1 MAVSNSSADVD
12 TAGVTWHDEQL
23 QRVRAVFD
31 SVDANAA
38 DAELRAKVLAQLPDA
53 FGGSVLGTRLFRDLL
68 RVEHRSSRFLRLL
81 RIWSGKVAAEVWA
94 GDYQAAGL
102 WMRALTEAPVFP
114 EEFSQLVA
122 EAKRDLSRDSLFEEL
137 VTGLVAGESPDSA
150 DLLLASWGE
159 PLIEY
164 LISQITADEP
174 VVNRLSIVH
183 LLGMAG
189 RGDVRH
195 LTARLADPRWFVVRS
210 VVTAIGKAG
219 RVSALPALEAV
230 AKYDDDRVRVEVLRA
245 VGALTPDEVTSGAL
259 DALGDPSSKVRHAAI
274 SLLRASASDSVVT
287 GVVEVLEAGIVST
300 KDVVRLVEII
310 AERRGPHVREALE
323 RLTVRKLSGGV
334 SRSVRSAARDA
345 LAGWSE

>member
-1 MAVSNSSADVD
+1 MALSNGSAEPD
-12 TAGVTWHDEQL
+12 TASVAWHDEQL

-31 SVDANAA
+31 SVDSAAA
-38 DAELRAKVLAQLPDA
+38 DVDLRAKVVAQLPDDH
-53 FGGSVLGTRLFRDLL
+53 GGAILGTRLFRDLI
-68 RVEHRSSRFLRLL
+68 RVEHRPSRFLRLL

-94 GDYQAAGL
+94 GDYEAAGR
-102 WMRALTEAPVFP
+102 WMRVLTGAPVFP
-114 EEFSQLVA
+114 EEFAQLVA

-137 VTGLVAGESPDSA
+137 VTGLVSADTPDSA

-159 PLIEY
+159 PLVEY
-164 LISQITADEP
+164 LVSQITVEEP
-174 VVNRLSIVH
+174 IVTRRSIVD

-245 VGALTPDEVTSGAL
+245 IGALTPDEASSGAL
-259 DALGDPSSKVRHAAI
+259 DALADPSPKVRQAAI
-274 SLLRASASDSVVT
+274 SLLRASAADSVVT
-287 GVVEVLEAGIVST
+287 GIVEVLEAGTGSS
-300 KDVVRLVEII
+300 KDGIRLVEII
-310 AERRGPHVREALE
+310 AERRGPQVREALE

-334 SRSVRSAARDA
+334 SRSVRTAAGDA
-345 LAGWSE
+345 LAGWSA

>member
-1 MAVSNSSADVD
+1 MALSNGSAELD
-12 TAGVTWHDEQL
+12 TASVAWHDEQL

-31 SVDANAA
+31 SVDAAAA
-38 DAELRAKVLAQLPDA
+38 DVDLRAKVVAQLPDGH
-53 FGGSVLGTRLFRDLL
+53 GGAILGTRVFRDLI
-68 RVEHRSSRFLRLL
+68 RVEHRPSRFLRLL

-94 GDYQAAGL
+94 GDYEAAGR

-114 EEFSQLVA
+114 EEFAQFVA

-137 VTGLVAGESPDSA
+137 VTGLVSADAPDSA

-159 PLIEY
+159 PLVEY
-164 LISQITADEP
+164 LVSQITVDEP
-174 VVNRLSIVH
+174 IVTRRSIVD

-219 RVSALPALEAV
+219 RVSGLPALEAV

-245 VGALTPDEVTSGAL
+245 IGALTPDEASSGAL
-259 DALGDPSSKVRHAAI
+259 DALADPSPKVRQAAI
-274 SLLRASASDSVVT
+274 SLLRASAADSVVT
-287 GVVEVLEAGIVST
+287 GIVEVLEAGTGSS
-300 KDVVRLVEII
+300 KDGIRLVEII
-310 AERRGPHVREALE
+310 AERRGPQVREALE

-334 SRSVRSAARDA
+334 SRSVRTAAGDA
-345 LAGWSE
+345 LAGWSA